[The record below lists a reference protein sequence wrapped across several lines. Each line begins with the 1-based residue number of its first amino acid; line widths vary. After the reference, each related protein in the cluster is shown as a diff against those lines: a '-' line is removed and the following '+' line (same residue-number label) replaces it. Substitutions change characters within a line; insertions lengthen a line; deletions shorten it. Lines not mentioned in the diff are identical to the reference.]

1 MTDTQLLGKKTTVV
15 EIPFR
20 FLRTITLGTHKTVSE
35 MQSAI
40 TDAGKKISDWGNGIM
55 DQPAFTIAQ
64 QEEKLHLVETSVA
77 EIGFPKGTTYKT
89 FRERAV
95 GTEVEFEGETYT
107 VELCPNEPG
116 PQLRTE
122 YDDQPKGEWLRVAME
137 AITDSGGRLTLFDV
151 GHVGGAVWL
160 SGRSG
165 RGDDDWGGEDRFMFC
180 LRKKAL

>member
-107 VELCPNEPG
+107 VELCPNEAG
-116 PQLRTE
+116 PKLRIE

-180 LRKKAL
+180 LRQKAL

>member
-20 FLRTITLGTHKTVSE
+20 FLRTITLGTHKDVPTL
-35 MQSAI
+35 QSAI

-107 VELCPNEPG
+107 VELCPNEAG
-116 PQLRTE
+116 PKLRIE

-137 AITDSGGRLTLFDV
+137 AITDSDGSLGLFDV
-151 GHVGGAVWL
+151 GRGGGDVWL
-160 SGRSG
+160 FGNDGHGGR
-165 RGDDDWGGEDRFMFC
+165 DWDGEDRFMFC

>member
-107 VELCPNEPG
+107 VELCPNEAG
-116 PQLRTE
+116 PKLRIE

-137 AITDSGGRLTLFDV
+137 AITDSDGLLLLFRVEHGGGD
-151 GHVGGAVWL
+151 VWL
-160 SGRSG
+160 YGD
-165 RGDDDWGGEDRFMFC
+165 RGHDDHGWGGGVRFIFC